1 MDLQTALEQSG
12 FGDAEILVADD
23 LDDAVLGITLTEPRR
38 LIYDYARVIDILV
51 AKGLDREEAE
61 EFADFN
67 ITDAYVGPQ
76 TPIFVSRHRD
86 W

>member
-1 MDLQTALEQSG
+1 MTLTKILEEAG
-12 FGDAEILVADD
+12 LGDTDILVADG
-23 LDDAVLGITLTEPRR
+23 LDDAVIGVTLSEPRR
-38 LIYDYARVIDILV
+38 LIYDYDKVIDILV
-51 AKGLDREEAE
+51 AGGIDPEEAH

-76 TPIFVSRHRD
+76 TPIIVSRHRD